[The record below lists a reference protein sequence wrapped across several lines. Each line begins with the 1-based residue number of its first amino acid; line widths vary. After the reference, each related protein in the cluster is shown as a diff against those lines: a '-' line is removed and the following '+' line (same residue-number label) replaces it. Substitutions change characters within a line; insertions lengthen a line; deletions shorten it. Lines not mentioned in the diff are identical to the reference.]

1 MRKNMTL
8 KEQIIKELDSLP
20 ESTLEVILENIRQ
33 LKSQEKVE
41 EDPFFQAYLDTL
53 PQWEEVY
60 RRLADA

>member
-1 MRKNMTL
+1 MTI

-20 ESTLEVILENIRQ
+20 DSTLEVILENIRQ
-33 LKSQEKVE
+33 IKSQEKVE
-41 EDPFFQAYLDTL
+41 KDPFLQAYLDTL

>member
-1 MRKNMTL
+1 MTL

-33 LKSQEKVE
+33 IKSQEKVE

>member
-1 MRKNMTL
+1 MTL

>member
-1 MRKNMTL
+1 MTL

-20 ESTLEVILENIRQ
+20 ESTLEVILENIRPI
-33 LKSQEKVE
+33 KSQEKVE